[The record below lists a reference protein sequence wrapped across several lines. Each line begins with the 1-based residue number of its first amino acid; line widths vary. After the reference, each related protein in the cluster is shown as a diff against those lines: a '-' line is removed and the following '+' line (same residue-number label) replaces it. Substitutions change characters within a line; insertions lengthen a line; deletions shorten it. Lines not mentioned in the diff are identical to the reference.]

1 MRLSVRTPRE
11 RSVRSLWFR
20 ALFMASLLG
29 LTTGFMA
36 QSASAGKTLR
46 VPTERAKSSQPAEG
60 VININDATVDQ
71 LVFLP
76 GIGLRK
82 AERIFQYR
90 LRKRF
95 RLVSHLARV
104 KGIGPKTVRKLRQWL
119 RLGGPTTVKTS
130 IPSRSSRSSPLRRR

>member
-1 MRLSVRTPRE
+1 MGL
-11 RSVRSLWFR
+11 
-20 ALFMASLLG
+20 MAH
-29 LTTGFMA
+29 
-36 QSASAGKTLR
+36 SASAGKTLR
-46 VPTERAKSSQPAEG
+46 VPSERAKSAQPGEG
-60 VININDATVDQ
+60 VININDATADQ

-82 AERIFQYR
+82 AERIVQYR

-119 RLGGPTTVKTS
+119 RIGGPTTVKS
-130 IPSRSSRSSPLRRR
+130 HIPSRSSRSSPRRRR